1 MKKFNPSN
9 FLQFCKELELKTLSK
24 YDFMQRRN
32 ISVYN
37 IICTFDTETTSTYV
51 KKEKFAFVY
60 EWSFCIA
67 QNEKYYTCYGRTL
80 EEFIQLMQ
88 TLVQFFKLSQ
98 NKKIIVWVH
107 NLPFDFQ
114 FIRKLT
120 TFQVF
125 ATDERKPIIAQTKY
139 FIFRDSLILS
149 AMSLEKTAQNL
160 TSHEIKKLKGD
171 LDYSLIRTYKTT
183 LSQQELKYCEND
195 VLILAMYI
203 QEQIDLYD
211 GKITKIPLT
220 NTGRVR
226 EYVRNA
232 CLYTN
237 KNHDK
242 SSTGKYKR
250 YVALMKNLTLD
261 LPRYMICKSAFM
273 GGFTHAN
280 CYNVGKV
287 FENVQSIDFT
297 SSYPTVICSERFPMS
312 PMLERKI
319 TSKEHFFKLL
329 RDANTLSIFLITF
342 HNLKQSFPY
351 ESYISVSKCIKSENV
366 LENNG
371 RVVNADFVTL
381 AITNI
386 DYEIIEKVYGF
397 SSITIHQF
405 FYFYAQYLPTPIIQ
419 CTLDLY
425 NKKTTLKNVEG
436 KETEYLV
443 SKGMLNSIYGMMVTA
458 IVRDEYTYNEDWSK
472 EKGDAETQIE
482 QYNKSA
488 KRFLFYP
495 WGIFVTAYARRNLW
509 KGILHMQDDY
519 LYSDTDSIKFL
530 NYEKHKNWIEKYN
543 KEITEKIFDMC
554 QYKKI
559 DFALTHP
566 RTIKGKEKP
575 LGVWDY
581 EGYYDKFKTLGAKR
595 YMIEKNGE
603 IEITIAGLGK
613 KTGAKFIASHKNPF
627 NYFNNAMTI
636 PKNKTGKMTH
646 TYIDERKV
654 AKIKDYQGHFAIVDS
669 PSSIHL
675 EPCEFTLDMS
685 KQFLDFLESILK
697 GEQIFRF

>member
-9 FLQFCKELELKTLSK
+9 FLQFCKELELKTFSK
-24 YDFMQRRN
+24 YDFMQRQN
-32 ISVYN
+32 INIYN

-51 KKEKFAFVY
+51 RKEKFAFIY

-80 EEFIQLMQ
+80 QEFIELMQ
-88 TLVQFFKLSQ
+88 ALAKFFKLSS
-98 NKKIIVWVH
+98 KRKLLIWVH

-120 TFQVF
+120 NFQVF
-125 ATDERKPIIAQTKY
+125 ATDERKPILAQTKY

-160 TSHEIKKLKGD
+160 TSHKIKKLKGD
-171 LDYSLIRTYKTT
+171 LDYSLIRTYKTE
-183 LSQQELKYCEND
+183 LSKQELKYCEND

-203 QEQIDLYD
+203 QEQINLYD

-237 KNHDK
+237 KNHEK
-242 SSTGKYKR
+242 SSTGKYMR
-250 YVALMKNLTLD
+250 YVKLMQQLTLN
-261 LPRYMICKSAFM
+261 LHQYMLCKSAFM

-280 CYNVGKV
+280 GYNVGKV
-287 FENVQSIDFT
+287 FENVHSIDFT
-297 SSYPTVICSERFPMS
+297 SSYPTIICSERFPMS
-312 PMLERKI
+312 PMLEKKI
-319 TSKEHFFKLL
+319 DSKKQFFELI
-329 RDANTLSIFLITF
+329 RDKNILSIFLITF
-342 HNLKQSFPY
+342 YDLKQKFPY
-351 ESYISVSKCIKSENV
+351 ESYISISKCAQSEKV

-371 RVVNADFVTL
+371 RVVNADYVTI

-386 DYEIIEKVYGF
+386 DYEIIEKVYKF
-397 SSITIHQF
+397 SRIAIHEF
-405 FYFYAQYLPTPIIQ
+405 YYFYAQYLPTPIIK

-458 IVRDEYTYNEDWSK
+458 IVRDEYLYNEEWSK
-472 EKGDAETQIE
+472 EKGDAETQID
-482 QYNKSA
+482 QYNKSK
-488 KRFLFYP
+488 KRFLYYP
-495 WGIFVTAYARRNLW
+495 WGIFVTAYARKNLW
-509 KGILHMQDDY
+509 EGILHMKEDY

-530 NYEKHKNWIEKYN
+530 NYEKHKNFIEAYN
-543 KEITEKIFDMC
+543 KNITQKIFEMC
-554 QYKKI
+554 EYKKI
-559 DFALTHP
+559 DFTLTHP
-566 RTIKGKEKP
+566 KTIQGKEKP

-581 EGYYDKFKTLGAKR
+581 EGFYDKFKTLGAKR
-595 YMIEKNGE
+595 YMIEKNGK
-603 IEITIAGLGK
+603 IAITIAGLGK
-613 KTGAKFIASHKNPF
+613 SKGAEFISSHKDPF
-627 NYFNNAMTI
+627 KYFSNTMTI
-636 PKNKTGKMTH
+636 PKGKTGKMTH
-646 TYIDERKV
+646 TYIDDRKV
-654 AKIKDYQGHFAIVDS
+654 AKIKDYQGHFAVVDS

-685 KQFLDFLESILK
+685 KQFLDFLSSLLH
-697 GEQIFRF
+697 GERIFRY